1 MRITLPFLTVA
12 LTIGLSAPSA
22 FADAKDLAEQ
32 IVARSRLSL
41 GYDEDAKTFVFIGK
55 SQRIVPDISDAKTLM
70 KLREEESK
78 LGMLKAKAEILKLLV
93 RDVSARSV
101 ATLFVSDGVTVTE
114 TSSVVDILSHLV
126 LHGFQTICTAESYE
140 NGVFQTAVAV
150 GWSEKSEKAAR
161 AALSSDSGR
170 PADESPEEPS
180 PEWENWAQN
189 QDLSAMVVSRSFE
202 DSNGIRRYVGIG
214 FADVDGKTGKALK
227 DARTIAFTKAKQNL
241 LYAIH
246 SDAEARTLAIQTM
259 RTESRPGEE
268 SETDT
273 FRSSVRR
280 LSQECR
286 SMFLPN
292 CAVPVYETTT
302 HHPITDRRIYVCL
315 AGVEP
320 NDLPQIK
327 PLK

>member
-1 MRITLPFLTVA
+1 MNNFVILVAASLVAMLPLRTM
-12 LTIGLSAPSA
+12 
-22 FADAKDLAEQ
+22 ADAKELAEQ
-32 IVARSRLSL
+32 IVTRSGLNL
-41 GYDEDAKTFVFIGK
+41 GYDEESGTMVFIGTT
-55 SQRIVPDISDAKTLM
+55 SRSVADLSDTKAVM
-70 KLREEESK
+70 KIREEEAK
-78 LGMLKAKAEILKLLV
+78 IGMLKAKAEILKLLA
-93 RDVSARSV
+93 REVSARSV
-101 ATLFVSDGVTVTE
+101 ANQFVSDGFSVSE
-114 TSSVVDILSHLV
+114 TSSVVDILSHMV

-140 NGVFQTAVAV
+140 NGIFQTAVAI
-150 GWSEKSEKAAR
+150 GWSEKSERAAR
-161 AALSSDSGR
+161 AALAGGANDGTPPELAADS
-170 PADESPEEPS
+170 S
-180 PEWENWAQN
+180 PEWEAWARE
-189 QDLSAMVVSRSFE
+189 QDLSTMAVSRSFE
-202 DSNGIRRYVGIG
+202 DSTGTRRYVGIG
-214 FADVDGKTGKALK
+214 FSDVDGKTGKALK

-259 RTESRPGEE
+259 RTQSRPGEE

-280 LSQECR
+280 LSLECR

-302 HHPITDRRIYVCL
+302 HHPITGRRIYVCL